1 MMGVCHHILSPLT
14 EFKERNAKV
23 ALKWAELTEEERKQW
38 ALKAEAVCA
47 SSIQEYIASAQPAPL
62 GLSSLLSPSMSS
74 DLSTGSLVEKAL
86 LGIQEK
92 VLYFFIYLAAF

>member
-1 MMGVCHHILSPLT
+1 M
-14 EFKERNAKV
+14 

-47 SSIQEYIASAQPAPL
+47 SSIQEFVASAQPAPL
-62 GLSSLLSPSMSS
+62 GLTSLLSPAMSS
-74 DLSTGSLVEKAL
+74 DLSAGSLVEKAL

-92 VLYFFIYLAAF
+92 VLYSFTLLHFSL